1 MKNFRFLVSYDGT
14 KYDGWQRQGNTDRT
28 IQGKIEAVLH
38 RLFDV
43 SVETHGSGRTDGGV
57 HARGQVANFW
67 VEESVVEKALAKL
80 SRPKELRR
88 SARENDKGN
97 DRGKDRRTVEDRNA
111 ADTWQCAQIQSY
123 LNEYLP
129 EDICVRELTV
139 ALERF
144 HSRLSAVGKT
154 YCYRIHT
161 SSLKPVFDRKYV
173 WWLPETL
180 DVDAMRQAAG
190 LLVGTH
196 DFMSFCGNP
205 KMKKS
210 TVRTIS
216 KLEILEDDQGLTIRA
231 HGDGFLQNM
240 VRILTGTLVEVGRG
254 NIVPQ
259 AITEI
264 LAARKRA
271 AAGPMAPAQGLC
283 LESVD
288 YLQGKSDLL

>member
-1 MKNFRFLVSYDGT
+1 M
-14 KYDGWQRQGNTDRT
+14 
-28 IQGKIEAVLH
+28 
-38 RLFDV
+38 
-43 SVETHGSGRTDGGV
+43 
-57 HARGQVANFW
+57 
-67 VEESVVEKALAKL
+67 VEKALAKL
-80 SRPKELRR
+80 HRSRESR
-88 SARENDKGN
+88 GN
-97 DRGKDRRTVEDRNA
+97 A
-111 ADTWQCAQIQSY
+111 WQCAQIQSY

-139 ALERF
+139 VPERF

-161 SSLKPVFDRKYV
+161 SLLKPVFDRKYV

-210 TVRTIS
+210 TVRTIN

-254 NIVPQ
+254 NVVPQ

-264 LAARKRA
+264 LVARKRA

-288 YLQGKSDLL
+288 YLQGKGDLL

>member
-1 MKNFRFLVSYDGT
+1 MNFRFLVSYDGT

-28 IQGKIEAVLH
+28 IQGKIEAVLS
-38 RLFDV
+38 RLFDMP
-43 SVETHGSGRTDGGV
+43 VETHGSGRTDAGV

-67 VEESVVEKALAKL
+67 VEEQTVKDALRKMSAK
-80 SRPKELRR
+80 
-88 SARENDKGN
+88 SAQKNDARKS
-97 DRGKDRRTVEDRNA
+97 D
-111 ADTWQCAQIQSY
+111 AQRIQSY

-129 EDICVRELTV
+129 EDICVRELEQV
-139 ALERF
+139 PERF

-154 YCYRIHT
+154 YCYRIRANA
-161 SSLKPVFDRKYV
+161 LKPVFDRKYV

-180 DVDAMRQAAG
+180 DVKAMRQAAD

-196 DFMSFCGNP
+196 DFASFCGNP

-210 TVRTIS
+210 TVRTVDS
-216 KLEILEDDQGLTIRA
+216 LEIVEAADGLVIRV

-254 NIVPQ
+254 NVPPH
-259 AITEI
+259 AMAEI
-264 LAARKRA
+264 LAARKRT

-283 LESVD
+283 LEQVD
-288 YLQGKSDLL
+288 YR

>member
-43 SVETHGSGRTDGGV
+43 SVETHGSGRTDAGV

-67 VEESVVEKALAKL
+67 VEEPVVEQALAKL
-80 SRPKELRR
+80 PR
-88 SARENDKGN
+88 SKGRRENDGRN
-97 DRGKDRRTVEDRNA
+97 DRWKVEDRKT
-111 ADTWQCAQIQSY
+111 ADIWECAQIQTY

-139 ALERF
+139 VPERF

-173 WWLPETL
+173 WWMPETL

-205 KMKKS
+205 KMKRS
-210 TVRTIS
+210 TIRTIN

-254 NIVPQ
+254 NVVPQ

-288 YLQGKSDLL
+288 YLQGKGDLL

>member
-28 IQGKIEAVLH
+28 IQGKIEAVLS
-38 RLFDV
+38 RLFGV
-43 SVETHGSGRTDGGV
+43 SVETHGSGRTDAGV
-57 HARGQVANFW
+57 HAKGQVANFW
-67 VEESVVEKALAKL
+67 MEDGICRQALSGL
-80 SRPKELRR
+80 P
-88 SARENDKGN
+88 G
-97 DRGKDRRTVEDRNA
+97 DRCA
-111 ADTWQCAQIQSY
+111 AIQNY

-129 EDICVRELTV
+129 EDICVRDLCEV
-139 ALERF
+139 PERF

-173 WWLPETL
+173 WWLPERL
-180 DVDAMRQAAG
+180 DVEAMRQAAS

-210 TVRTIS
+210 TVRTVDS
-216 KLEILEDDQGLTIRA
+216 LEILEEDQGVVIRV

-254 NIVPQ
+254 NIGPGDM
-259 AITEI
+259 TEI

-271 AAGPMAPAQGLC
+271 AAGPMAPARGLC
-283 LESVD
+283 LERVD
-288 YLQGKSDLL
+288 YPEK

>member
-28 IQGKIEAVLH
+28 IQGKIEAVLG
-38 RLFDV
+38 RLFGV
-43 SVETHGSGRTDGGV
+43 PVETHGSGRTDAGV

-67 VEESVVEKALAKL
+67 IEESVC
-80 SRPKELRR
+80 RP
-88 SARENDKGN
+88 
-97 DRGKDRRTVEDRNA
+97 A
-111 ADTWQCAQIQSY
+111 AEIQAY

-129 EDICVRELTV
+129 EDICVREMCEV
-139 ALERF
+139 PERF

-154 YCYRIHT
+154 YCYRLHT

-180 DVDAMRQAAG
+180 DVTAMRQAAS

-210 TVRTIS
+210 TVRTIDS
-216 KLEILEDDQGLTIRA
+216 LEVLEERDGLIIRV

-254 NIVPQ
+254 NIVPLSMP
-259 AITEI
+259 EI

-271 AAGPMAPAQGLC
+271 VAGPMAPAQGLC

-288 YLQGKSDLL
+288 YDRYIGKEICKKS

>member
-43 SVETHGSGRTDGGV
+43 PVEIHGSGRTDAGV
-57 HARGQVANFW
+57 HAKGQVANFW
-67 VEESVVEKALAKL
+67 VEESVVQRAMAKL
-80 SRPKELRR
+80 SGAPCM
-88 SARENDKGN
+88 G
-97 DRGKDRRTVEDRNA
+97 
-111 ADTWQCAQIQSY
+111 IQSY

-129 EDICVRELTV
+129 EDICVRELAV
-139 ALERF
+139 VPERF

-161 SSLKPVFDRKYV
+161 SPLKPVFDRKYV

-180 DVDAMRQAAG
+180 DVTAMRQAAS

-196 DFMSFCGNP
+196 DYMSFCGNP
-205 KMKKS
+205 RMKKS
-210 TVRTIS
+210 TVRTMDS
-216 KLEILEDDQGLTIRA
+216 LEILEDREGLTIRV

-254 NIVPQ
+254 NMVAQ
-259 AITEI
+259 AMPEI

-288 YLQGKSDLL
+288 YDQYISKEIRKKS

>member
-43 SVETHGSGRTDGGV
+43 PVETHGSGRTDAGV

-67 VEESVVEKALAKL
+67 VEESVLHHVMEKMSGAKGSL
-80 SRPKELRR
+80 SR
-88 SARENDKGN
+88 
-97 DRGKDRRTVEDRNA
+97 ED
-111 ADTWQCAQIQSY
+111 QCAAIQSY

-129 EDICVRELTV
+129 EDICVRDLMV
-139 ALERF
+139 VPERF

-161 SSLKPVFDRKYV
+161 AQLKPVFDRKYV
-173 WWLPETL
+173 WWMPGSL
-180 DVDAMRQAAG
+180 DVTAMRRAAS

-210 TVRTIS
+210 TVRTIDS
-216 KLEILEDDQGLTIRA
+216 LEILEDSNGLTIRV

-254 NIVPQ
+254 HVAPERIP
-259 AITEI
+259 EI
-264 LAARKRA
+264 LATKKRA

-288 YLQGKSDLL
+288 YPK

>member
-28 IQGKIEAVLH
+28 IQGKIEAVLN
-38 RLFDV
+38 RLFAV
-43 SVETHGSGRTDGGV
+43 PVETHGSGRTDAGV

-67 VEESVVEKALAKL
+67 VEETVLKQAVARL
-80 SRPKELRR
+80 SGG
-88 SARENDKGN
+88 KGQTGV
-97 DRGKDRRTVEDRNA
+97 DG
-111 ADTWQCAQIQSY
+111 QCAAIQTY

-129 EDICVRELTV
+129 EDICVRNVTV
-139 ALERF
+139 VPERF

-161 SSLKPVFDRKYV
+161 SPLKPVFDRKFV
-173 WWLPETL
+173 WWLPESL
-180 DVDAMRQAAG
+180 DVASMRQAAG

-210 TVRTIS
+210 TVRTIDA
-216 KLEILEDDQGLTIRA
+216 LEITEDDQGLTIRV

-254 NIVPQ
+254 KIAPQ
-259 AITEI
+259 SMPEI
-264 LAARKRA
+264 LASKKRS

-283 LESVD
+283 LEQVD
-288 YLQGKSDLL
+288 YPQ

>member
-28 IQGKIEAVLH
+28 IQGKIEAVLG
-38 RLFDV
+38 RLFGV
-43 SVETHGSGRTDGGV
+43 PVETHGSGRTDAGV

-67 VEESVVEKALAKL
+67 IEESVCQQALSK
-80 SRPKELRR
+80 R
-88 SARENDKGN
+88 SVYGQSKGGMT
-97 DRGKDRRTVEDRNA
+97 DSKQNA
-111 ADTWQCAQIQSY
+111 GALIQAY

-129 EDICVRELTV
+129 EDICVREMCEV
-139 ALERF
+139 SERF

-161 SSLKPVFDRKYV
+161 SPLKPVFDRKYV
-173 WWLPETL
+173 WWLPDVL
-180 DVDAMRQAAG
+180 DVTAMRQAAS

-210 TVRTIS
+210 TVRTIDF
-216 KLEILEDDQGLTIRA
+216 LEILQEQDGLVIRV

-254 NIVPQ
+254 NMVAQSMP
-259 AITEI
+259 EI
-264 LAARKRA
+264 LAAGKRA
-271 AAGPMAPAQGLC
+271 VAGPMAPAQGLC

-288 YLQGKSDLL
+288 YDRYIGKEIRKKS

>member
-1 MKNFRFLVSYDGT
+1 MNFRFIVSYDGT

-28 IQGKIEAVLH
+28 IQGKIEAVLG

-43 SVETHGSGRTDGGV
+43 AVETHGSGRTDAGV
-57 HARGQVANFW
+57 HARGQVANFR
-67 VEESVVEKALAKL
+67 VEEQAVRDALRKTQGKSSEKT
-80 SRPKELRR
+80 
-88 SARENDKGN
+88 D
-97 DRGKDRRTVEDRNA
+97 
-111 ADTWQCAQIQSY
+111 AQRIQAY

-129 EDICVRELTV
+129 EDICVSDLRQV
-139 ALERF
+139 SDRF

-154 YCYRIHT
+154 YCYRIRT
-161 SSLKPVFDRKYV
+161 AALKPVFDRKYV

-180 DVDAMRQAAG
+180 DVQAMRQAAG

-196 DFMSFCGNP
+196 DFASFCGNP

-210 TVRTIS
+210 TVRTIDS
-216 KLEILEDDQGLTIRA
+216 LRIVEEDDGLVIRV

-254 NIVPQ
+254 NLTPQ
-259 AITEI
+259 AMIEI
-264 LAARKRA
+264 LEAKKRA

-283 LESVD
+283 LEQVD
-288 YLQGKSDLL
+288 YE